1 MPISSPHA
9 EISAAGARVGYFYLK
24 MDEEKKATGEST
36 TTPQPQHP
44 NKPRFPLFSKIV
56 AGFVLIIVFMVFSSL
71 FLLLQLRETFMS
83 SKVELQQYDQEVSL
97 SQHLEMSF
105 DAEREAIRAYL
116 LTRSLADSQTVVARG
131 NEFLNTLDSLNPP
144 TGRPELQSSLKA
156 LEERHRRFTDFL
168 AQSSFQ
174 SDTKMAVKEE
184 QKFGDSLMTSIHS
197 VYDSYRFSLN
207 RALNL
212 FGRRTSFAIN
222 GAVLILFL
230 SLTIALVM
238 AVMLARTVTKPI
250 QALKAGTQ
258 EVGEGHY
265 ETLAITSNDEIAD
278 LTGAFNLMS
287 DKLKQLDEMRMKLMS
302 EISHEMRTPLQVIKA
317 GCYAIANTKDSPK
330 LGPRQTEAIG
340 MIQQATNRINHFVN
354 SFLDV
359 AKMEAGLMKF
369 NFESADLIEMLEP
382 IVHEAQLIGQTRQ
395 INVKFIKDQLSPIK
409 IDRERMTQV
418 LTNLFSNALKYT
430 PDSGSITISV
440 KRLDVFE
447 GVAANGH
454 GCVRIDVQDTGV
466 GIPKDDL
473 TKLFNKFYQ
482 AKNTPLVKEK
492 GSGLGLALV
501 KHVTEAHGGRV
512 TVSSEVGVGSTFTVV
527 IPA

>member
-1 MPISSPHA
+1 VPISSPPA
-9 EISAAGARVGYFYLK
+9 RICAAGVGVGNFFLK
-24 MDEEKKATGEST
+24 MDEEKKATGESA
-36 TTPQPQHP
+36 TTPQPQQL

-71 FLLLQLRETFMS
+71 FLLLQLRETFLS
-83 SKVELQQYDQEVSL
+83 SKAELQQYDQEVSL
-97 SQHLEMSF
+97 SQRLEMSF
-105 DAEREAIRAYL
+105 DAEREAIRAYMM
-116 LTRSLADSQTVVARG
+116 TRASADSDTFVARG
-131 NEFLNTLDSLNPP
+131 SEFLNTLETLRPLTERAEMRSSLNV
-144 TGRPELQSSLKA
+144 LV
-156 LEERHRRFTDFL
+156 ERHRRFTEFL
-168 AQSSFQ
+168 ARYSFQ
-174 SDTKMAVKEE
+174 SDTRTAVKDE
-184 QKFGDSLMTSIHS
+184 QKLGDSLQTSIHAL
-197 VYDSYRFSLN
+197 YDSYRFSLN
-207 RALNL
+207 KALNL
-212 FGRRTSFAIN
+212 FERRTSIAIN

-287 DKLKQLDEMRMKLMS
+287 DKLKQLDEMRMKMMS

-317 GCYAIANTKDSPK
+317 ACYAIANTKDTPK
-330 LGPRQTEAIG
+330 LGPRQTDALG
-340 MIQQATNRINHFVN
+340 MIQQAANRINHFVN

-369 NFESADLIEMLEP
+369 NFESADLIEVLEP

-395 INVKFIKDQLSPIK
+395 ITVRFIKDRLSPIS
-409 IDRERMTQV
+409 IDKERMTQV

-440 KRLDVFE
+440 KKLDLFE
-447 GVAANGH
+447 GVATNGH

-512 TVSSEVGVGSTFTVV
+512 TVASEVGVGSIFTIV